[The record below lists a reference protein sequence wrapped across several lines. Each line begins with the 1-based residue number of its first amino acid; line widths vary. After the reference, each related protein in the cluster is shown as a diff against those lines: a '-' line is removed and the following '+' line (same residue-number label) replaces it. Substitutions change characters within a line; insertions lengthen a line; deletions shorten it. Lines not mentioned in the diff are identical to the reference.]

1 MDPKERQCKPKLWAV
16 SCNFK
21 YSRSRILKAKKC
33 KINFHIFHL
42 LQYIHSVMVSISNQ
56 YEILRTIKDSF
67 GFFFHAVLSKSCVYF
82 PLTEGRNSSCWY
94 FQGSMSA
101 TEDSDGSTHLNST
114 RYARISS
121 TPSTLQ
127 DPSGSCRPYGS
138 SPSFNCHDTDNQC
151 ILLDSFFL
159 CISWL
164 QVWSSHL
171 DSKHI
176 KNNIY
181 FIPRVSIIIPDV
193 TIQWI
198 CIHCQRGI
206 NKLCQ

>member
-1 MDPKERQCKPKLWAV
+1 MQAKAV
-16 SCNFK
+16 SLICNFK
-21 YSRSRILKAKKC
+21 YSRSCILKAKKC
-33 KINFHIFHL
+33 KINFHIFYL
-42 LQYIHSVMVSISNQ
+42 LQYIHSVMMSISNQ
-56 YEILRTIKDSF
+56 YEILRNIKDSF
-67 GFFFHAVLSKSCVYF
+67 RFFFFTQC
-82 PLTEGRNSSCWY
+82 
-94 FQGSMSA
+94 FQNPMCIFHLQKVKIQVGDTSRA
-101 TEDSDGSTHLNST
+101 LCPPRRTVVGSTDLNST

-127 DPSGSCRPYGS
+127 DPSGSCKPYGS

-151 ILLDSFFL
+151 VLLDSFFL

-164 QVWSSHL
+164 QVLSSHL

-193 TIQWI
+193 TIQGV
-198 CIHCQRGI
+198 CIHCPRGI
-206 NKLCQ
+206 NRLGQ